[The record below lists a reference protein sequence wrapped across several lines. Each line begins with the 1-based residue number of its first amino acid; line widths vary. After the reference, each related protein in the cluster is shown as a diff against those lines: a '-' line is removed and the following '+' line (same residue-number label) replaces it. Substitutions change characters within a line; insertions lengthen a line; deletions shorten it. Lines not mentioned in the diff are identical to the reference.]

1 MVGYA
6 GRLGG
11 GFEGLGPLGAAL
23 VGGGVVT
30 GALSHGVFTSMLA
43 KWLASRVE
51 GGSEVEEYNKADLLL
66 SLIYAIPIGGFGIA
80 RFTKYNYESDI
91 LDAIGCFAL
100 GAGAYEVG
108 SFTEV
113 LGSLVKEL

>member
-1 MVGYA
+1 MRGM
-6 GRLGG
+6 LGG
-11 GFEGLGPLGAAL
+11 GFQGIGAIGAAL
-23 VGGGVVT
+23 VGSGVVT
-30 GALSHGVFTSMLA
+30 GALTHGVFTSKLAEFLA
-43 KWLASRVE
+43 KKSGKPVD
-51 GGSEVEEYNKADLLL
+51 EEYNKADMLL
-66 SLIYAIPIGGFGIA
+66 SLIYAFPIGGFAIA
-80 RFTKYNYESDI
+80 RFTKLDYESDV

>member
-1 MVGYA
+1 MPI

-11 GFEGLGPLGAAL
+11 GFEGLGPLGTAL

-30 GALSHGVFTSMLA
+30 GALTHGIFTSMLA
-43 KWLASRVE
+43 KWIAKR
-51 GGSEVEEYNKADLLL
+51 GGTTEEEEYNKADLLL
-66 SLIYAIPIGGFGIA
+66 SLVYAVPIGAFGIA
-80 RFTKYNYESDI
+80 RFTKYNYESDP

>member
-1 MVGYA
+1 MVI

-23 VGGGVVT
+23 VGGGVVVD
-30 GALSHGVFTSMLA
+30 ALLHGVFTS
-43 KWLASRVE
+43 KLASILASKSGRTE
-51 GGSEVEEYNKADLLL
+51 EEEYNKADMMVSAL
-66 SLIYAIPIGGFGIA
+66 SAIPIGGFALA
-80 RFTKYNYESDI
+80 RFTKFNYESDV
-91 LDAIGCFAL
+91 LDAVGCFAL
-100 GAGAYEVG
+100 GTGAYEVG